1 MGLCLVCRSVKSERS
16 KHPLDRRVDLD
27 QLPVLLADLRLLGP
41 LQVLHDPPV
50 SRLVQQP
57 RLRELLYEP
66 PRQDRREGEAKGL
79 TPMVE

>member
-27 QLPVLLADLRLLGP
+27 QLPVLLADLRLLDP

-66 PRQDRREGEAKGL
+66 PRQRGKGSD
-79 TPMVE
+79 PDGGVKVVE